1 MEMLKKGR
9 ASPGRQTVI
18 LTDPSVSY
26 PGRTSRSL
34 PRRPS
39 RNTPGTM
46 SIPLPRTEQY
56 PRSEVQGA
64 FLPAIHRSDPDPTVA
79 R

>member
-39 RNTPGTM
+39 RNTPGTT